1 MRLHEN
7 GITSVGIKKNIT
19 QAWKIYQSN
28 LETEYWKNYVNFQC
42 YTMQQKGKKQ
52 YPSLAEE
59 KMPTNSDVCISITSV
74 TPKHSKYRGQGDNH

>member
-1 MRLHEN
+1 
-7 GITSVGIKKNIT
+7 
-19 QAWKIYQSN
+19 
-28 LETEYWKNYVNFQC
+28 
-42 YTMQQKGKKQ
+42 MQQKGKKQ